1 MRLHQGALAADVRP
15 QPAGRALRIQTPDAE
30 VLARDAKLA
39 ITASERQ
46 KTVVGASGEQGNSS
60 GSVGLRRLSDG
71 QSVSL
76 PVRAGEWTVASV
88 ADGLEPRRLQ
98 RPPDKFLIRFGAQ
111 LPPGWEAGELV
122 HNDLPPDSE
131 AAVRAVA
138 TPNPRG
144 GINHKIS
151 TQNAWTEGLFEIHD
165 DSWIHVRF
173 RVEKPGFFHIL
184 VVARDPDPTR
194 RASVVLESPDIFSH
208 RKAGQWYTVDLRFA
222 DFRPTDPN
230 RPPLD
235 KPLIAFLVVF
245 DSQRV
250 DRGVTVDTISV
261 TRGDANLQ

>member
-1 MRLHQGALAADVRP
+1 
-15 QPAGRALRIQTPDAE
+15 
-30 VLARDAKLA
+30 
-39 ITASERQ
+39 
-46 KTVVGASGEQGNSS
+46 VVGASGEQGGTS
-60 GSVGLRRLSDG
+60 GSVGLKRLSDG

-88 ADGLEPRRLQ
+88 ADGLEPRRLA

-111 LPPGWEAGELV
+111 LPLGWEAGELV
-122 HNDLPPDSE
+122 HNGLPPDSE

-165 DSWIHVRF
+165 DSWMHVRF

-250 DRGVTVDTISV
+250 DRGVTVESISV
-261 TRGDANLQ
+261 TRGHANLQ